1 MKIKLNLLSEA
12 KKNEIRRKKR
22 YRLIVWQ
29 ELILVSLLIF
39 YVGILGSISTILAFQ
54 LQKITSNNATQS
66 QGQSFLEIDAAEKKF
81 KDVNRRVATLLD
93 LQQEHTTWSSLFLS
107 LNTLNPEGILLDK
120 LVTTNQQIS
129 LSGKATTRD
138 VLLQFQ
144 DKLNQSDCFQ
154 NAKIPLSNLFIQEN
168 VDFQLD
174 VEIKKECLKPG
185 NL

>member
-29 ELILVSLLIF
+29 EIIIVSIAVF
-39 YVGILGSISTILAFQ
+39 YVGILGSIAMMLSLQ
-54 LQKITSNNATQS
+54 LQKLQSNNASQS
-66 QGQSFLEIDAAEKKF
+66 QEQSFLEIDAAEKKF
-81 KDVNRRVATLLD
+81 KDVNKKVSTLLA

-107 LNTLNPEGILLDK
+107 LNKLIPEGVLLEK
-120 LVTTNQQIS
+120 LSTTNQQVS
-129 LSGKATTRD
+129 FSGKATTRD
-138 VLLQFQ
+138 ILLQFQ

-154 NAKIPLSNLFIQEN
+154 NAKIPLSDLFTQEN

>member
-1 MKIKLNLLSEA
+1 LESVN
-12 KKNEIRRKKR
+12 
-22 YRLIVWQ
+22 
-29 ELILVSLLIF
+29 
-39 YVGILGSISTILAFQ
+39 
-54 LQKITSNNATQS
+54 TSQS
-66 QGQSFLEIDAAEKKF
+66 QEKSFLEIDAAERKF
-81 KDVNRRVATLLD
+81 KEVNKKVSTLLT

-107 LNTLNPEGILLDK
+107 LNTIIPEGILLEK

-138 VLLQFQ
+138 ILLQFQ
-144 DKLNQSDCFQ
+144 DKLNQSDCFK
-154 NAKIPLSNLFIQEN
+154 NAKIPLSDLFIQEN

>member
-12 KKNEIRRKKR
+12 KKNEIRQKKR

-29 ELILVSLLIF
+29 EVIVVSLIIF
-39 YVGILGSISTILAFQ
+39 YVGILGSISMMLAFQ
-54 LQKITSNNATQS
+54 LQKLESNNASQS
-66 QGQSFLEIDAAEKKF
+66 QEQSFLEINAAEKKF
-81 KDVNRRVATLLD
+81 KDVNKKVSTLIA
-93 LQQEHTTWSSLFLS
+93 LQQEHTIWSSLFLS
-107 LNTLNPEGILLDK
+107 LDTLTPEGVLLEK
-120 LVTTNQQIS
+120 LVTTNQRIS
-129 LSGKATTRD
+129 FSGKASTRD
-138 VLLQFQ
+138 ILLQFQ

-154 NAKIPLSNLFIQEN
+154 NAKIPLSDLFIQEN